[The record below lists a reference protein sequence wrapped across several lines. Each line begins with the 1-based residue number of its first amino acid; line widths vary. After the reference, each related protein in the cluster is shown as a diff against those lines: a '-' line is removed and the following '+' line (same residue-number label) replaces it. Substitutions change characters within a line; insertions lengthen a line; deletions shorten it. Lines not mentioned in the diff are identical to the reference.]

1 MPRKL
6 TVGILLVALALCVQA
21 CASVYKGPIAAATAY
36 RHGNYA
42 TALGLYRPLAEQGNA
57 YAQYTIGVMYDNG
70 QGVPQD
76 YSEAVKWFRA
86 AAEQGNADAQ
96 YATGLMY
103 RDGQGVPQDYSEAV
117 KWFYLAAEQGNADA
131 ENKVGAMYFAGQ
143 GVRQDYAQ
151 AAKWFRLAAEQGEAN
166 AQFNLGILYHTGQG
180 VPQNYAEA
188 LKWYRRAAE
197 QGQPSAQGNLGF
209 MYSNGQGVPQDYV
222 EAHKWLS
229 LAALSLEAIGA
240 TIPTDPGTFDAASEK
255 AAAASAR
262 DALAAKMT
270 PAQLVKAQKLAHD
283 WTMRWACGGPCRSYN
298 DYGGGDPV
306 GINSPQPSLAAGF

>member
-1 MPRKL
+1 MPRKR
-6 TVGILLVALALCVQA
+6 TVAILLVALALYGQA
-21 CASVYKGPIAAATAY
+21 CAGASKGPVAAAIAY
-36 RHGNYA
+36 RQGQYK
-42 TALGLYRPLAEQGNA
+42 TALALYRPLADQGNA
-57 YAQYTIGVMYDNG
+57 RAQYTIGLMYLDG
-70 QGVPQD
+70 HGVPQD
-76 YSEAVKWFRA
+76 YSEAMKWFRLA
-86 AAEQGNADAQ
+86 VEQGNADAQ
-96 YATGLMY
+96 YAIGLMY
-103 RDGQGVPQDYSEAV
+103 RNGQGVPQDHSQAV

-131 ENKVGAMYFAGQ
+131 ENKVGAIYFTGQ
-143 GVRQDYAQ
+143 GVPQDHAQ

-209 MYSNGQGVPQDYV
+209 MYSNGRGVPQDYV

-255 AAAASAR
+255 AAAARAR

-270 PAQLVKAQKLAHD
+270 PAQIAKAQKLAHD
-283 WTMRWACGGPCRSYN
+283 WTRTWACGGPCRSYY

-306 GINSPQPSLAAGF
+306 GINPSQGSIAASF